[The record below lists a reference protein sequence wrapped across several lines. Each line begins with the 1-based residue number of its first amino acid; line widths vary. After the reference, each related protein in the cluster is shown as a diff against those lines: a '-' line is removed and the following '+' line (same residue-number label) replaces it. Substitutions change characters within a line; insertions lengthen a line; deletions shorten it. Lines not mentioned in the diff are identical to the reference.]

1 MDYDSWN
8 PEEFYGPPRKLQTPE
23 EFYGPPKEIH
33 CIKCG
38 DFFGTYDDLRK
49 LCEPCM
55 VELSEYDG
63 RKEREK

>member
-1 MDYDSWN
+1 MDYDSW
-8 PEEFYGPPRKLQTPE
+8 KLQTPE

-38 DFFGTYDDLRK
+38 DFFESYDDLRR

-55 VELSEYDG
+55 EELSEYDG
-63 RKEREK
+63 